1 MLTKKD
7 FEMLNTHDFYVIV
20 SALRG
25 PDGNCENLKFI
36 FTARIRH
43 LINIKSDD
51 ITIRKHKT
59 ISADALYSAFKDA
72 TKMSSGAFR
81 HYYSHNRN
89 ALEALL
95 RNKLID
101 IKEYSFLKN
110 MLDAIFHCIS
120 DVSYRDADPETAIQ
134 QNFNFVAKDYPKFI
148 RNILP

>member
-20 SALRG
+20 SAIRG
-25 PDGNCENLKFI
+25 PDGSYENLKYV

-51 ITIRKHKT
+51 ITIRKHKK

-72 TKMSSGAFR
+72 TKMSSGAFT
-81 HYYSHNRN
+81 HYYSHNSN

-101 IKEYSFLKN
+101 IKEYSFLKTII
-110 MLDAIFHCIS
+110 DAIFHCIS
-120 DVSYRDADPETAIQ
+120 DVSYRNADPETAIQ